1 MLQDLNRQVVKSEK
15 AVFSIPHLK
24 FEQPA
29 SKGGK
34 KTYNCD
40 VIYQNQTLSLK

>member
-34 KTYNCD
+34 KPITVTSFIKTRLCH
-40 VIYQNQTLSLK
+40 